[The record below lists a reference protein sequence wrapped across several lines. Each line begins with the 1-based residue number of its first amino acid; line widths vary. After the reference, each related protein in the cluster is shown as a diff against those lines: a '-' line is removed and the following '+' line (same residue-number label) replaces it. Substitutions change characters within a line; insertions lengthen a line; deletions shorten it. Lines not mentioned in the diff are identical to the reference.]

1 MLETTTR
8 HNDRHILVIVTAGV
22 AQVATKKNGG
32 AIEKVAPLFLR
43 SFQLGK

>member
-1 MLETTTR
+1 MLETTAR
-8 HNDRHILVIVTAGV
+8 HNNRHILVVVTAGI
-22 AQVATKKNGG
+22 AQIATKKNGG